1 MPIDFSEAASKKL
14 VIFTGRTVNTFLN
27 ENAKE
32 VVNELKENIGES
44 LSGVFKKIMNDA
56 FSHIPTK
63 LWLIED
69 STNKTTTSPT
79 STTSA
84 PTAA

>member
-1 MPIDFSEAASKKL
+1 MRDTCFI
-14 VIFTGRTVNTFLN
+14 TGRTVNTFLN
-27 ENAKE
+27 ENSKE

-63 LWLIED
+63 LWLLED
-69 STNKTTTSPT
+69 
-79 STTSA
+79 
-84 PTAA
+84 